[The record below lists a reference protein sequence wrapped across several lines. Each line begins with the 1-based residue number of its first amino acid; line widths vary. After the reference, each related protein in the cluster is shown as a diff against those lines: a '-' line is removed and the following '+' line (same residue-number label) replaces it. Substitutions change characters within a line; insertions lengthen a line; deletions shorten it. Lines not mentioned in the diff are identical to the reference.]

1 MQSSENATPKIM
13 KVKWEKVIIHL
24 SFLIR
29 KRVKASTQTLVDF
42 YKKQYS

>member
-1 MQSSENATPKIM
+1 M

-42 YKKQYS
+42 YKNSIVNLNYVI